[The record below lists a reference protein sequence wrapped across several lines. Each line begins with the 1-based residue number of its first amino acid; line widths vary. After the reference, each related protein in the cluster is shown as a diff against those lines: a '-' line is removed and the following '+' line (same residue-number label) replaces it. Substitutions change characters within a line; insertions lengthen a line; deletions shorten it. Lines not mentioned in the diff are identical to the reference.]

1 MLRKI
6 YLIVALVF
14 ISSIATAQTGSL
26 KGVITD
32 MMSGEAIPF
41 ANIIAEKN
49 GNQIGGT
56 TSDFDGNYT
65 IKPLEPGNYTL
76 KATFVGY
83 GTVEVTGVI
92 VSANKITMQ
101 DVKLQEG
108 IAIGEVEIIAYKK
121 PLLDQ
126 DNLSGETKTAE
137 EIVALP
143 TRSVASVAATTAGI
157 YQRDEGDGVNMRG
170 SRGNATTYYIDG
182 IKVVGS
188 AGVPTSAIEQITVV
202 TGGLPAKYGDA
213 TGGIISITTKGP
225 SSKTFGGIEFET
237 SSLFDDYNHNILGF
251 SLSGPIY
258 KKRNLDGTKGNSVIG
273 YFLSGELKSVDDSD
287 PSAIGVWKVK
297 DDVLRDLKAN
307 PFAPSENSD
316 AGLLST
322 SEFLN
327 NSDFENVQ
335 AKVNSHEKLMN
346 ISAKIDVKPSKTT
359 FLSLG
364 GSFYYTSR
372 LLDPNSQSIPSR
384 AFNWENNYQYNQ
396 STYRLFAKLTQK
408 FGNDDANSEESSSS
422 IKNAFFTMQGDYTKD
437 KRTYVD
443 PNHQFDLFNYGYIG
457 KFETFREKTY
467 TRQEE
472 AIDPETGIVYQGYIQ
487 TGYRDTLLSYTP
499 GGINQSLENYT
510 SAYYDLFKQES
521 LSSNFVGGYGADGV
535 IRTAADLN
543 LQGLLNGQLP
553 RNEADVYSLFRDH
566 GHMYNGAAKYDE
578 TQFSFKAAGSA
589 DIKDHEFSFGF
600 EYEERKESYW
610 GMGPMNLWSHMRSLT
625 NLHLLERDFSNPI
638 PLLDPITGIYQDT
651 VHYNQ
656 LYLGD
661 IQTEFDKN
669 LREALLLDTN
679 STNYIDIDSYDPST
693 FDITMFSEDELLNS
707 GSSLVYY
714 YGYDIYGNQ
723 NTKSATLKDFF
734 AEDSDKL
741 IAPYNPIYTAGYIQD
756 KFAVD
761 DLIFNVGLRVDR
773 FDANQK
779 VLKDKYL
786 LYEAFEAGSKN
797 GMLASSGS
805 LPSTIGDD
813 FVVYVDDFSSA
824 NPRAVGYRDGDT
836 WYNADGLVI
845 SDPKDLAE
853 AAEGTIQPYLK
864 DRDATSSPISMNA
877 FEDYKPEIVFMPR
890 LAFSFPI
897 SDEAQLYCHYDV
909 LTQRPP
915 SRNRIEPVDYL
926 FMADRVGALLNNPNL
941 KPEKTIDYELG
952 FAQTL
957 SLRSAL
963 KISAFYKEMRDQIQV
978 VNVSE
983 AYPAQYLTMGN
994 VDFGTV
1000 KGMSISYDLRRTNNI
1015 QLTTN
1020 YTLQFADGTGSGTT
1034 SGYNIANSG
1043 QPNLRSTNPLQF
1055 DQRHAIS
1062 ASVDYHYGSGKDYN
1076 GPVWFGVNIFS
1087 NAGANIIF
1095 SAGSGTPY
1103 SKQSNIT
1110 QEATYRNSERETL
1123 EGSLY
1128 GSRLPW
1134 QSRMSAKINK
1144 EFEIKWSDKK
1154 SSYVNVYVQV
1164 QNLFNAK
1171 NIISVYRATGNAGDD
1186 GYLTYEGAQNTIAA
1200 KNNEDSYRN
1209 LYSLAVNNPS
1219 HYSLPRMWRAGLSLN
1234 F

>member
-6 YLIVALVF
+6 YLISALVF
-14 ISSIATAQTGSL
+14 ISSLAMAQTGTL
-26 KGVITD
+26 KGVVTD

-65 IKPLEPGNYTL
+65 IKPLEPGTYTL

-126 DNLSGETKTAE
+126 DNLSGETKTSE

-170 SRGNATTYYIDG
+170 SRGDATTYYIDG
-182 IKVVGS
+182 IKVVGNG
-188 AGVPTSAIEQITVV
+188 GVPTSAIEQITVV

-225 SSKTFGGIEFET
+225 SSKTFGGIEFES
-237 SSLFDDYNHNILGF
+237 SSLFDSYNHNLLGF
-251 SLSGPIY
+251 SLSGPLY

-297 DDVLRDLKAN
+297 DDVLRELQVN
-307 PFAPSENSD
+307 PFIPSENSD

-322 SEFLN
+322 SEFLSA
-327 NSDFENVQ
+327 SDFENVE
-335 AKVNSHEKLMN
+335 AKVNSNEKLMN
-346 ISAKIDVKPSKTT
+346 FSGKIDIKPTNNT

-372 LLDPNSQSIPSR
+372 LGDPSSQSIPSR
-384 AFNWENNYQYNQ
+384 AFNWDNNRQYKQ
-396 STYRLFAKLTQK
+396 TTYRLFGKLTQK
-408 FGNDDANSEESSSS
+408 FGNDDSNSEESSSV

-437 KRTYVD
+437 KRTWLD
-443 PNHQFDLFNYGYIG
+443 PNHQFDLFNYGYVG
-457 KFETFREKTY
+457 KFETFRERTY
-467 TRQEE
+467 TTQEE
-472 AIDPETGIVYQGYIQ
+472 AIDPETGIVYIGYIQ
-487 TGYRDTLLSYTP
+487 TGYKDTLLRYTP
-499 GGINQSLENYT
+499 GGINKPLENYT
-510 SAYYDLFKQES
+510 NAYYDLFNQE
-521 LSSNFVGGYGADGV
+521 LYSSYVNGYGADGV
-535 IRTAADLN
+535 IRTADDLN
-543 LQGLLNGQLP
+543 YQGLLNGQLP
-553 RNEADVYSLFRDH
+553 RNDADVYSLFRDH
-566 GHMYNGAAKYDE
+566 GHMYNGAAKYNE
-578 TQFSFKAAGSA
+578 MQFSFKAAGSA
-589 DIKDHEFSFGF
+589 DIKNHEFSFGF

-610 GMGPMNLWSHMRSLT
+610 SMGPMNLWSHMRSLT
-625 NLHLLERDFSNPI
+625 NLHLLERDFSTPI
-638 PLLDPITGIYQDT
+638 PLVDPITGIYQDT

-656 LYLGD
+656 LYIED
-661 IQTEFDKN
+661 VQTVFDRR
-669 LREALLLDTN
+669 LREELKFDVDGTD
-679 STNYIDIDSYDPST
+679 YIDIDSYHPST
-693 FDITMFSEDELLNS
+693 FAITMFGEDELLNS
-707 GSSLVYY
+707 GSSLTYY
-714 YGYDIYGNQ
+714 YGYDIYGNE
-723 NTKSATLKDFF
+723 NTKNATLKDFF
-734 AEDSDKL
+734 REGSEKL
-741 IAPYNPIYTAGYIQD
+741 IAPYQPIYTAGYIQD
-756 KFAVD
+756 KFAVE
-761 DLIFNVGLRVDR
+761 DLIFNIGLRVDR

-786 LYEAFEAGSKN
+786 LYEAYTAGSTK
-797 GMLASSGS
+797 GMSASGGIR
-805 LPSTIGDD
+805 PSTIGDD
-813 FVVYVDDFSSA
+813 FVVYVDDFASSTP
-824 NPRAVGYRDGDT
+824 NTVGYRNGDV
-836 WYNADGLVI
+836 WYNADGLEI
-845 SDPKDLAE
+845 SDPKDLSQ
-853 AAEGTIQPYLK
+853 AAGGTIQPYLTDK
-864 DRDATSSPISMNA
+864 DAPFEDINMNA
-877 FEDYKPEIVFMPR
+877 FEDYKPEVVFMPR

-897 SDEAQLYCHYDV
+897 SDEAQFFAHYDV

-915 SRNRIEPVDYL
+915 SRNILEPVDYL
-926 FMADRVGALLNNPNL
+926 FMADRVGALLNNPDL

-952 FAQTL
+952 FAKTL

-978 VNVSE
+978 INVSE

-1015 QLTTN
+1015 QLTAN

-1043 QPNLRSTNPLQF
+1043 QPNLRTTNPLSF

-1062 ASVDYHYGSGKDYN
+1062 ASVDYHYGDGKDYN
-1076 GPVWFGVNIFS
+1076 GPVWFGANIFA
-1087 NAGANIIF
+1087 NAGANVIL

-1103 SKQSNIT
+1103 SRQENIT
-1110 QEATYRNSERETL
+1110 KEAIYRNSERSIL

-1134 QSRMSAKINK
+1134 QSRISAKINK

-1154 SSYVNVYVQV
+1154 SSHVNVYVQV
-1164 QNLFNAK
+1164 QNLLNTK
-1171 NIISVYRATGNAGDD
+1171 NIIYVYRATGNADDD
-1186 GYLTYEGAQNTIAA
+1186 GYLTYEVAQNTIAS
-1200 KNNEDSYRN
+1200 KNNEESFRH

-1219 HYSLPRMWRAGLSLN
+1219 HYSLPRMWRVGLN
-1234 F
+1234 FNF